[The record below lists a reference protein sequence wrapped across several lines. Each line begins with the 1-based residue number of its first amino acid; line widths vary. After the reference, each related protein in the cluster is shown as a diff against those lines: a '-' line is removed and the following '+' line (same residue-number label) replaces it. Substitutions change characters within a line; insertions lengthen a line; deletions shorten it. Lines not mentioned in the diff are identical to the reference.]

1 MIQAEKIEGFQKQ
14 LSELEVKHEQN
25 IEALKRTCDSRE
37 QRRLDDS
44 VQISAQQAY
53 AV

>member
-25 IEALKRTCDSRE
+25 IRGVEE
-37 QRRLDDS
+37 N
-44 VQISAQQAY
+44 V
-53 AV
+53 